1 MKREGCAALR
11 GYSGGEAAKRS
22 SCYSEDVK
30 SPWRDGAL
38 AATALLCLGP
48 VFACHKGEQ
57 ALKGVAK
64 SAANAEHKAQATAT
78 EREKE
83 RAALEQIPVPTRS
96 LYVDVHDPSQWQNP
110 FLTVGADM
118 LDLRIE
124 LPDQPL
130 GSFAEGSMLRPPAAR
145 RQELQVR
152 LSDLDKAV
160 SAIPSGAWHY
170 GRVIAVAE
178 SPEASRKDRPKIRR
192 NLEAVINQL
201 NDLGVV
207 VEEWPGR

>member
-1 MKREGCAALR
+1 MRNGAVAAI
-11 GYSGGEAAKRS
+11 
-22 SCYSEDVK
+22 
-30 SPWRDGAL
+30 AL
-38 AATALLCLGP
+38 FCLGSI
-48 VFACHKGEQ
+48 FACHTGEQ
-57 ALKGVAK
+57 AVKGVAK
-64 SAANAEHKAQATAT
+64 SAVNAEHKAQATAT

-83 RAALEQIPVPTRS
+83 RATLEQIPVPTKS

-110 FLTVGADM
+110 FLTVGPNM
-118 LDLRIE
+118 LDLRII
-124 LPDQPL
+124 LPDEPL
-130 GSFAEGSMLRPPAAR
+130 GSFAEGSMLRPPGAR

-152 LSDLDKAV
+152 LSDLGRAV

-178 SPEASRKDRPKIRR
+178 SPEASRKDRPQIRR
-192 NLEAVINQL
+192 NLETVINQL